1 MDPSQTPAE
10 PLRRVDPAVLIRS
23 LSGAERV
30 GDSSAD
36 AEANRL
42 RAAGEISA
50 IFELN
55 ENGDFQW
62 FMREFI
68 DGPYE
73 QAFLKLRD
81 PRARLPEES
90 LEMVQVTYFALRQ
103 VKSGMLE
110 REIAHRELLNP
121 RDEEIPRLRERL
133 ARL

>member
-1 MDPSQTPAE
+1 M
-10 PLRRVDPAVLIRS
+10 
-23 LSGAERV
+23 

-36 AEANRL
+36 AEANRR
-42 RAAGEISA
+42 RAAIEISA
-50 IFELN
+50 IFELS
-55 ENGDFQW
+55 ENPDFKW

-103 VKSGMLE
+103 AKAGMLE
-110 REIAHRELLNP
+110 REIAHRELLDP
-121 RDEEIPRLRERL
+121 RDEEIPRLRQKL
-133 ARL
+133 SLL